1 MAADNIAPVRR
12 AHAAD
17 DVFEQLAAAILRGE
31 LEVGAPLPPERVLA
45 ERFGVSRIV
54 VRQGVHRL
62 AEMGL
67 VRVKQGGASLVLDPN
82 EATDLRV
89 LAMFYRFAPASSRR
103 TRDVADMIEKQ
114 YLQGLSIVE
123 VAARHASPRDLSAI
137 VEMVEAAAKD
147 RAQLARFAEFEE
159 RFWRALAAAG
169 KNRVFRMEVA
179 WWYEAL
185 ASRPVPRAVAKA
197 APSGAYRLLSRACAA
212 TGRQAHARR
221 VLPGGHATDSRRG
234 RWLGRRPEKNEEAVT
249 PGRGAR
255 DATSNKGVES

>member
-1 MAADNIAPVRR
+1 LLVVADNITQVRR

-137 VEMVEAAAKD
+137 VAMVEAAAKD
-147 RAQLARFAEFEE
+147 GAQLARFAEFEE

-197 APSGAYRLLSRACAA
+197 APSVRIAFYREL
-212 TGRQAHARR
+212 ARR
-221 VLPGGHATDSRRG
+221 LADRQTPAEFYLGVMRPILDAAVGSGGDRR
-234 RWLGRRPEKNEEAVT
+234 RTKER
-249 PGRGAR
+249 
-255 DATSNKGVES
+255 